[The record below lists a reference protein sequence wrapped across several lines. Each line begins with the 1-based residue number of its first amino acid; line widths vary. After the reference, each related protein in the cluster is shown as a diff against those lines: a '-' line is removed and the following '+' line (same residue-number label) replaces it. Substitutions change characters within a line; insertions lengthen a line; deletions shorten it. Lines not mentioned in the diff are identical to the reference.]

1 MGAFLKKELQFLSE
15 EFPAYVTN
23 PRGLGLFAAFDLPDS
38 NSRDQLAKLIL
49 EEGAI
54 VLGSGVRSIRFR
66 PHLNITEDEI
76 DYGIE
81 IIKRSLHR
89 M

>member
-1 MGAFLKKELQFLSE
+1 MCIRDRLNDIQN
-15 EFPAYVTN
+15 EFPDLVSNA
-23 PRGLGLFAAFDLPDS
+23 RGQGLFAAFDLPDS
-38 NSRDQLAKLIL
+38 DSRDRLANIIL
-49 EEGAI
+49 KEGAI

-66 PHLNITEDEI
+66 PHLNISEDEI
-76 DYGIE
+76 NHGID